1 MNIIVLGLGAMGTAT
16 AMHLARRI
24 SRRAYFTGFASLDG
38 ATIKLTL
45 HAPGARSS
53 PRDVSRLLSDEDAR
67 KPEAFVERWLKG
79 VEPRA
84 VRGKT
89 CMYTMTPEEHFI
101 VDRHPS
107 HANVHFGAGFSGH
120 GFKFAPVV
128 GECLA
133 GLSLAASHDTRS
145 NFSASTSGR
154 WARCRRR
161 PSPRRWSC
169 ATRARSRR
177 TLRKPRAAS
186 AFGSAGNRPP
196 RHQRLRLRVERGARG
211 HRSETCRQSQQHAF
225 HATNTPDRPID
236 AAKTAGFAR

>member
-1 MNIIVLGLGAMGTAT
+1 MMAQPSSSRCTRPERALHPGTYRVCCPT
-16 AMHLARRI
+16 RT
-24 SRRAYFTGFASLDG
+24 RA
-38 ATIKLTL
+38 
-45 HAPGARSS
+45 S
-53 PRDVSRLLSDEDAR
+53 PRPSWRGGSRASSH
-67 KPEAFVERWLKG
+67 
-79 VEPRA
+79 A

-186 AFGSAGNRPP
+186 AFGSEGNRPP